1 MARVDLKVTEDG
13 EDVFINTNT
22 GDFDTFNSD
31 FQHQMDI
38 ILASKGAYKEF
49 PAIGASG
56 KKYINSSSEFTT
68 LQRNVR
74 ANLESDGYKLKE
86 FSINESEVTVIA
98 TLTANE

>member
-1 MARVDLKVTEDG
+1 MRVDLKVNEDG
-13 EDVFINTNT
+13 DDVFINTNT

-38 ILASKGAYKEF
+38 ILSSKGAYKEF

-68 LQRNVR
+68 LQRDVR
-74 ANLESDGYKLKE
+74 ANLDSDGYKLKS
-86 FSINESEVTVIA
+86 FDVDGSSITVIA
-98 TLTANE
+98 TLIANE